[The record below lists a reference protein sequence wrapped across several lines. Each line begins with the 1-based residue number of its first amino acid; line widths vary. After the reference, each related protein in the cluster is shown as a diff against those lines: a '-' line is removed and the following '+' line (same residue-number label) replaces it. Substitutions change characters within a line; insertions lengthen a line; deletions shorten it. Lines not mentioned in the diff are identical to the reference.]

1 MQFQYRAVDPRG
13 ERREGALE
21 APSREAALARLHG
34 QGLVVWKLASSTS
47 EEPELRLGGRD
58 RARFF
63 LQLSVMLESGL
74 GLVRG
79 LGVLARVE
87 PPVGPVAACLQASI
101 ERGQRFSVAMGQLP
115 ECFTPTW
122 VGLVRVGEETGA
134 LTQIM
139 RRLAEHLELTEV
151 RRGRLLSALIY
162 PLCTLLG
169 ALGVSALMVFWMVPR
184 FVGLVE
190 PGGELPGPTRLLLW
204 ISQPTVFW
212 GLVWLS
218 LVGLGLA
225 YLQRQRLLSWL
236 WNAPLLGRWLKLGA
250 TAELCRSLALMLDA
264 GLPLAQGLR
273 LLRLGP
279 QSTFLEAILRRLEER
294 LRQGEELKV
303 VFQGSGLSPFLVQ
316 LASIGAE
323 LGRLPPML
331 DQCAR
336 LLEEEAEGRLD
347 SLMVLL
353 EPMLVGFCGLVVGFV
368 LMAAFLPAY
377 GLLLEVGL

>member
-34 QGLVVWKLASSTS
+34 QGLVVWKLASSAS

-79 LGVLARVE
+79 LGVLARGE

-101 ERGQRFSVAMGQLP
+101 ERGQRFSVSLGQLP

-134 LTQIM
+134 LAQIM
-139 RRLAEHLELTEV
+139 RRLSEHLERREY
-151 RRGRLLSALIY
+151 RRGRLLSALAY
-162 PLCTLLG
+162 PCLTLLG
-169 ALGVSALMVFWMVPR
+169 ALSVCALMVYWMVPR
-184 FVGLVE
+184 FVGLIE
-190 PGGELPGPTRLLLW
+190 PGGELPGPTRLLLAV
-204 ISQPTVFW
+204 SQPGVFW

-218 LVGLGLA
+218 LVAGGLA
-225 YLQRQRLLSWL
+225 YLQRQRLLALL
-236 WNAPLLGRWLKLGA
+236 WRAPVLGRWLQLGA
-250 TAELCRSLALMLDA
+250 TAELCRNLALMLDS
-264 GLPLAQGLR
+264 GLPLAQGLK
-273 LLRLGP
+273 LLRMSP
-279 QSTFLEAILRRLEER
+279 QSPFLELALQRLEER
-294 LRQGEELKV
+294 LRQGEELQA

-316 LASIGAE
+316 LATIGAE

-331 DQCAR
+331 DRCAG
-336 LLEEEAEGRLD
+336 LLEDEAEGRLD
-347 SLMVLL
+347 TLMVLL
-353 EPMLVGFCGLVVGFV
+353 EPMLIGFCGLVVGFV